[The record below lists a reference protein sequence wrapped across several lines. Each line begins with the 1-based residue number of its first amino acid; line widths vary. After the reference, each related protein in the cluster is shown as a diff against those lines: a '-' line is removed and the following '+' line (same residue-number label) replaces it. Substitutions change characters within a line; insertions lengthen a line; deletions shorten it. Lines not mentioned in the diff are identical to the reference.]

1 MKRSSLTI
9 LAIASSRLC
18 LSSSD
23 DTVESAS
30 AQASRDALH
39 RHHDEI
45 GSELSPQHRHRDR
58 RRRRRDTENSAASSC
73 IGSSLYPGQQ
83 IHTNEFLC
91 HERQRFGIDRD
102 GRLILGLAASS
113 SSSSLSSS
121 SNGVSPSAIAWQAV
135 PTTLFL
141 QDQQRPF
148 DHVELSS
155 YGNLVGYDEDGA
167 KLYDSNLD
175 YSNRI
180 EGKSSGSVL
189 GFSSQCDD
197 LAAMP
202 PGEKCIRLTSPPV
215 PGSPYGVVTWG
226 VAMDVDGMVSS
237 SSSSVSFSTAEEDSP
252 VMTAV
257 SKPTR
262 RPSTRAPSSLPPTTM
277 RRSTDRPTEYP
288 TTLTPSY
295 EPTISP
301 VVTSRAIIWGS
312 VWLDSNANGVWDAGE
327 NPVDGVTV
335 YLYQCDD
342 VVDDDK
348 HDDDVNDD
356 NDETSHD
363 NDEDD
368 NHDDDNGTN
377 DDKHDGNTSGAM
389 VGNKITEEMGWFYF
403 QVPQG
408 ERYKAYFEVDDS
420 YQFPPGADSN
430 SHLET
435 TGWTECVSPTIDD
448 AVQWKVGLLG
458 VATDD
463 VVSIAAA
470 EAVPS
475 PVVANSKIG
484 GAIFIDLNGD
494 GTMNSAESV
503 AVENGYT
510 VPDAVVH
517 VSLHDCET
525 DVIVHSQD
533 VKFPGEY
540 SFGNLTEGLYKV
552 EFDIVVITPNKQTKD
567 SRLPQYSFF
576 DDEQDVNSSS
586 FETNCINLRRNDANL
601 SVHAGIRI
609 PKLKVNTK
617 VSEDL
622 EVGDMEVLSS
632 ATQKDEG
639 NLVQATKVKA
649 AASRSVEKKQ
659 SVPGIAA
666 GILAVLALVV
676 GSVLYIWH
684 RRRSEDDM
692 SVVSSVGSSVK
703 GDVSAVST
711 PSAPTAIGSL
721 IVESST
727 SVVDADMK
735 AGDEECGS
743 NHDSDDDGSEQD
755 SQQEDCCYAVEN
767 FNPSETPQDTGVEV
781 DLQFQHPYHRN
792 PSSIFETESLDS
804 DPYIYTGDE
813 QEYDE
818 DYHKWGEHA
827 AYPQSTS
834 PEMLES
840 GVQCHQDGSYV
851 GNSTN
856 YGAQSYYYDE
866 DSSVVSNRSSDPPAA
881 SYRNLPSVTHVYE
894 ANEHMRAMA
903 GVYHNPPSNNNRC
916 ESFDSDDSS
925 SSSEESESSSSRS
938 SSSSTNNLVLESNR
952 SQSAPPSRPHAGW
965 TQHSMMGEGEPNEH
979 SLSQHHGYYVGPIV
993 DDQSVLSAQ
1002 SDHSTDPPGAS
1013 YQTLGHSSYRGSR
1026 RSFTPPPPGRPF
1038 PPPPPPRR

>member
-312 VWLDSNANGVWDAGE
+312 VWLDSNANG
-327 NPVDGVTV
+327 
-335 YLYQCDD
+335 
-342 VVDDDK
+342 
-348 HDDDVNDD
+348 
-356 NDETSHD
+356 
-363 NDEDD
+363 
-368 NHDDDNGTN
+368 
-377 DDKHDGNTSGAM
+377 
-389 VGNKITEEMGWFYF
+389 
-403 QVPQG
+403 G